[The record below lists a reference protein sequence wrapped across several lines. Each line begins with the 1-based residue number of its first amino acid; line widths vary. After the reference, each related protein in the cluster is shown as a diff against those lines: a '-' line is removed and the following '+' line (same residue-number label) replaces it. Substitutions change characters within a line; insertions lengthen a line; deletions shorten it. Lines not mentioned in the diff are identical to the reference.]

1 MEGISRTEF
10 AEAVGAAIASVRH
23 FYREVDRL
31 VAGLREHLREEP
43 DPLKVVRG
51 STGKGSSAKQHG
63 RVVLRDEYSILFEP
77 EPDTEESLVA
87 DGGDENDDEDDENDD
102 VEDAENTSKRRSTPV
117 ELDPDQPLLA
127 LRLGLSTPNALPGF
141 EPSLQY
147 AVLGDWWVSGEK
159 PPDSFPVKR
168 YMLRRIPVALGKVT
182 DDSKRVPTAARI
194 SGKGKAKR
202 GDRRISCRILG
213 GLQTVALYDLDDP
226 KALDELAV
234 TLKKHWQTVT
244 EGTTS

>member
-10 AEAVGAAIASVRH
+10 ADAVGAAIGSVRH

-31 VAGLREHLREEP
+31 VAGLKEALREEP

-51 STGKGSSAKQHG
+51 STGKGSSAKQQG

-77 EPDTEESLVA
+77 EAEEPLVA
-87 DGGDENDDEDDENDD
+87 DGGDEEDDEDEENDD
-102 VEDAENTSKRRSTPV
+102 PEETEGTTKRRSAPA

-127 LRLGLSTPNALPGF
+127 LRLTLSTPHSLPGF
-141 EPSLQY
+141 EPALQY
-147 AVLGDWWVSGEK
+147 AVLGDWWISGTK
-159 PPDSFPVKR
+159 PPDSFLVKR
-168 YMLRRIPVALGKVT
+168 YMLRRIPVMLGKVT
-182 DDSKRVPTAARI
+182 DDSKRVVTAARVA
-194 SGKGKAKR
+194 GKGKSAK

-213 GLQTVALYDLDDP
+213 GIHTVALYDLDDP

-234 TLKKHWQTVT
+234 RMKEYWHNVT
-244 EGTTS
+244 EGTVG